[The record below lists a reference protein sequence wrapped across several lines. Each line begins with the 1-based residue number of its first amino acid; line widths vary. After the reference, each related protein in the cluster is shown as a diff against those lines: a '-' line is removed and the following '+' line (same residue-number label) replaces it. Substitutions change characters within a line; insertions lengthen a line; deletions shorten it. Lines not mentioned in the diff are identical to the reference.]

1 MSDRPKTRVL
11 LVDDHTLVRAGIRKL
26 LEAIPEVEVVG
37 EAGTGREALAGMRQ
51 FGPDV
56 VVMDIGMPDMNG
68 LEATALMRAEKPLVK
83 VLILSMHRADE
94 YVLEAMRVGAAGYL
108 LKESATAEL
117 GLAIEAASRGEKYL
131 SPAVS
136 GAIVRSAMAPGE
148 TPPPGAAAGLVTN
161 ASEASAKLTPR
172 QRDILR
178 RIAAGGSTL
187 RDFRAADG
195 TSGYF
200 QHRFAVYDRED
211 EPCPT
216 PGCKGTIKRI
226 VQSGRSSFFCP
237 TCQH

>member
-68 LEATALMRAEKPLVK
+68 LEATALMRAEQPLVK

-178 RIAAGGSTL
+178 RIAAGGSTKEIAYDL
-187 RDFRAADG
+187 GLSSKTVETHRAQLMDRLGIHDVAG
-195 TSGYF
+195 LV
-200 QHRFAVYDRED
+200 RFAIRIGLVRAED
-211 EPCPT
+211 
-216 PGCKGTIKRI
+216 
-226 VQSGRSSFFCP
+226 
-237 TCQH
+237 

>member
-83 VLILSMHRADE
+83 VLLLSMHRADE

-178 RIAAGGSTL
+178 RIAAGGSTKEIAYDL
-187 RDFRAADG
+187 GLSSKTVETHRAQLMDRLGIHDVAG
-195 TSGYF
+195 LV
-200 QHRFAVYDRED
+200 RFAIRIGLVRAED
-211 EPCPT
+211 
-216 PGCKGTIKRI
+216 
-226 VQSGRSSFFCP
+226 
-237 TCQH
+237 

>member
-1 MSDRPKTRVL
+1 
-11 LVDDHTLVRAGIRKL
+11 
-26 LEAIPEVEVVG
+26 
-37 EAGTGREALAGMRQ
+37 
-51 FGPDV
+51 
-56 VVMDIGMPDMNG
+56 MPDMNG

-178 RIAAGGSTL
+178 RIAAGGSTKEIAYDL
-187 RDFRAADG
+187 GLSSKTVETHRAQLMDRLGIHDVAG
-195 TSGYF
+195 LV
-200 QHRFAVYDRED
+200 RFAIRIGLVRAED
-211 EPCPT
+211 
-216 PGCKGTIKRI
+216 
-226 VQSGRSSFFCP
+226 
-237 TCQH
+237 

>member
-161 ASEASAKLTPR
+161 AREASAKLTPR

-178 RIAAGGSTL
+178 RIAAGGSTKEIAYDL
-187 RDFRAADG
+187 GLSSKTVETHRAQLMDRLGIHDVAG
-195 TSGYF
+195 LV
-200 QHRFAVYDRED
+200 RFAIRIGLVRAED
-211 EPCPT
+211 
-216 PGCKGTIKRI
+216 
-226 VQSGRSSFFCP
+226 
-237 TCQH
+237 

>member
-178 RIAAGGSTL
+178 RIAAGGSTKEIAYDL
-187 RDFRAADG
+187 GLSSKTVETHRAQLMDRLGIHDVAG
-195 TSGYF
+195 LV
-200 QHRFAVYDRED
+200 RFAIRSGLVRAED
-211 EPCPT
+211 
-216 PGCKGTIKRI
+216 
-226 VQSGRSSFFCP
+226 
-237 TCQH
+237 

>member
-108 LKESATAEL
+108 LKESATVEL

-178 RIAAGGSTL
+178 RIAAGGSTKEIAYDL
-187 RDFRAADG
+187 GLSSKTVETHRAQLMDRLGIHDVAG
-195 TSGYF
+195 LV
-200 QHRFAVYDRED
+200 RFAIRIGLVRAED
-211 EPCPT
+211 
-216 PGCKGTIKRI
+216 
-226 VQSGRSSFFCP
+226 
-237 TCQH
+237 

>member
-178 RIAAGGSTL
+178 RIAAGGSTKEIAYDL
-187 RDFRAADG
+187 GLSSKTVETHRAQLMDRLGIHDVAG
-195 TSGYF
+195 LV
-200 QHRFAVYDRED
+200 RFAIRIGLVRAED
-211 EPCPT
+211 
-216 PGCKGTIKRI
+216 
-226 VQSGRSSFFCP
+226 
-237 TCQH
+237 